1 MMVGQR
7 LLRDTDQT
15 DQLGT
20 VMTIDPTQPAQP
32 VPSVPAPVPFQP
44 TLTGTYIGTKG
55 LSCRD
60 VCISHGKQCNAVAL
74 ASDALVG
81 KPEDNQMLSD
91 MIEKEGIR
99 VGGTEEYRGSLRVR
113 DTVNVSNAAA
123 VPGLWVHSDGSATA
137 WYKGNNDLKTD
148 C

>member
-1 MMVGQR
+1 
-7 LLRDTDQT
+7 
-15 DQLGT
+15 
-20 VMTIDPTQPAQP
+20 
-32 VPSVPAPVPFQP
+32 
-44 TLTGTYIGTKG
+44 
-55 LSCRD
+55 

-148 C
+148 CETGWDNLRRACICK